1 MLDPSCAI
9 VRKWAD
15 DLADALGRPASE
27 IGEHG
32 PEVGDLPLRA
42 LQVRFA
48 DGPEVRFNYAFFVM
62 SFSNKAVA
70 VFAEH
75 CGYFVLPIAELEIA
89 VEEFGRGELM

>member
-1 MLDPSCAI
+1 MTLPMPSGVLHLKSASM
-9 VRKWAD
+9 
-15 DLADALGRPASE
+15 ALKSATFHFVHCKSDSPTA
-27 IGEHG
+27 
-32 PEVGDLPLRA
+32 
-42 LQVRFA
+42 
-48 DGPEVRFNYAFFVM
+48 PEVRFNYAFFVM